1 MTYKLS
7 HIILLQYSS
16 GGLGDVGDGGKLRC
30 LHGKVNTT
38 ISCMCTCSVVFAQCS
53 GCVVYGLGAMAA
65 MHKCYYFFYTTVLCC
80 TPTHRISF
88 VRQSLFHS
96 KNHIICT
103 CTKVECRESVPGDYI
118 QEGVSQEIEMFGV
131 NDRKFQSTK
140 QSLPMATFHFFL
152 YGFNF

>member
-1 MTYKLS
+1 MIRKTPPFYVCVHVVLA
-7 HIILLQYSS
+7 LP
-16 GGLGDVGDGGKLRC
+16 
-30 LHGKVNTT
+30 
-38 ISCMCTCSVVFAQCS
+38 SV
-53 GCVVYGLGAMAA
+53 LGAWSTALVLWLPCE
-65 MHKCYYFFYTTVLCC
+65 CYYFFYTTVLCC
-80 TPTHRISF
+80 TQTHRISF
-88 VRQSLFHS
+88 FRQSLFHS

-103 CTKVECRESVPGDYI
+103 CTKVECRESVPGDCI